1 MISISPPP
9 LYKYLSL
16 ALAQTP
22 PWQDRLMM
30 LLHGNCYLSSAA
42 DFNDPFD
49 CLPYIDVPTAQPDL
63 WAWKQ
68 GMARRIAD
76 AMAGDFPAWF
86 IQAQAQTALDD
97 LPIPLLRE
105 KLQQAAAAN
114 AREKGVFC
122 LAETIN
128 NVLMWSHYAANHY
141 GIALQFDFQR
151 GNAEQLLPIW
161 KVDYQPV
168 RPVIADMH
176 TTIQERPLAD
186 ALATK
191 ADFWHYE
198 QEWRVMKADKAGTII
213 PFDRSIITGIALGA
227 KCTAENEK
235 LIRKMIGDSVV
246 TLHRMRV
253 SDRTFNLT
261 MAAL

>member
-1 MISISPPP
+1 MISISPPS

-16 ALAQTP
+16 APGQTP

-49 CLPYIDVPTAQPDL
+49 CLPYIDVPTADPTL
-63 WAWKQ
+63 LTWKQ
-68 GMARRIAD
+68 GMAQRIAE
-76 AMAGDFPAWF
+76 AMAGDVPAWF
-86 IQAQAQTALDD
+86 IQAKAQTALDD

-114 AREKGVFC
+114 AQTMGVFC

-141 GIALQFDFQR
+141 GIALQFDFQQ

-176 TTIQERPLAD
+176 IEIQELPLAD

-198 QEWRVMKADKAGTII
+198 QEWRVMKANKAGTIL
-213 PFDRSIITGIALGA
+213 PFDRSIITGIVLGA
-227 KCTAENEK
+227 KCTAEHEK
-235 LIRKMIGDSVV
+235 LIRKMICDSAI
-246 TLHRMRV
+246 TLHRMHV
-253 SDRTFNLT
+253 SDRTFDLT
-261 MAAL
+261 MTTL

>member
-1 MISISPPP
+1 
-9 LYKYLSL
+9 
-16 ALAQTP
+16 
-22 PWQDRLMM
+22 
-30 LLHGNCYLSSAA
+30 
-42 DFNDPFD
+42 
-49 CLPYIDVPTAQPDL
+49 
-63 WAWKQ
+63 
-68 GMARRIAD
+68 
-76 AMAGDFPAWF
+76 MAGDFPAWF